1 MTSFNMLRRLFPFLL
16 LLTVLVSCSKDK
28 PSTKPSIK
36 FKSINGTD
44 FLAESVV
51 NISLDYTDKEGDLGN
66 GIITYI
72 RDRIN
77 LKPIT
82 DPASNDKADT
92 IQSALP
98 DFPKTSTGEITL
110 RIPGSFLDED
120 PLPQNDSANA
130 SIYNDTVVFKIFVQ
144 DVAGNVSDTIT
155 TPEVVQ
161 RAF

>member
-1 MTSFNMLRRLFPFLL
+1 
-16 LLTVLVSCSKDK
+16 VSCSKDK

-44 FLAESVV
+44 FLAQSVV
-51 NISLDYTDKEGDLGN
+51 NISLEYTDKEGDLGN
-66 GIITYI
+66 GVVTYI

-77 LKPIT
+77 IKPIA
-82 DPASNDKADT
+82 DPASNNKPDT
-92 IQSALP
+92 VRSPLP
-98 DFPKTSTGEITL
+98 DFPKTSTGEITIL
-110 RIPGSFLDED
+110 VEGSFLDED
-120 PLPQNDSANA
+120 QLPPNDSANA
-130 SIYNDTVVFKIFVQ
+130 SLYNDTVVFKIYVQ

>member
-1 MTSFNMLRRLFPFLL
+1 MLRRLFPFLV

-44 FLAESVV
+44 FLAEMVV
-51 NISLDYTDKEGDLGN
+51 NISLEYTDKEGDLGN

-72 RDRIN
+72 RDRVN

-144 DVAGNVSDTIT
+144 DIAGNVSDTIT